1 MPTIITIPKPCHEN
15 WDTFTPT
22 EQGKHCQVCAKTV
35 VDFTAWQPNA
45 IANYL
50 SNKAEGETCG
60 RFTKA
65 QLDEPI
71 PTAEEFAKQ
80 ISYFRISTLKKIAA
94 IFLFAFVVGNSSCT
108 NGNEQGKAIIEND
121 QHLTGI
127 AVNKDYNTKNYEI
140 DSLEDNNI
148 DSIPPKPLPPEPPS
162 IVGVCYMPYLE
173 PQIITVTETNT
184 QPVIMGELAI
194 QEIPF
199 AQIADSSK
207 IEDRK
212 TMGTPAIIKSQ
223 IIKDSLKCDN
233 DSLPKFSDI

>member
-15 WDTFTPT
+15 WDNFTPA

-35 VDFTAWQPNA
+35 IDFTTWQPNA

-50 SNKAEGETCG
+50 SDKTEGETCG

-65 QLDEPI
+65 QLEEPI

-108 NGNEQGKAIIEND
+108 NGNEQGKAIIENV
-121 QHLTGI
+121 Q
-127 AVNKDYNTKNYEI
+127 
-140 DSLEDNNI
+140 
-148 DSIPPKPLPPEPPS
+148 
-162 IVGVCYMPYLE
+162 IVGALKFDKGNSINSIDTTLYFNDKDTVPQVQAPIVQTMGYTVPIIKGNIETKPIE
-173 PQIITVTETNT
+173 PISCSMLGEPAIVQIPVEPKLDTIKKETTVGK
-184 QPVIMGELAI
+184 PA
-194 QEIPF
+194 
-199 AQIADSSK
+199 
-207 IEDRK
+207 IEDVL
-212 TMGTPAIIKSQ
+212 IK
-223 IIKDSLKCDN
+223 KDSVKCAV